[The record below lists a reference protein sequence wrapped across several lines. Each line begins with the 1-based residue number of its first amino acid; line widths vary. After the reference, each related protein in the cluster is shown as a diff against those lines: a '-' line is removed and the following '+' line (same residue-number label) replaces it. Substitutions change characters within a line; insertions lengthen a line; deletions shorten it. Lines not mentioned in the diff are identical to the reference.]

1 MRELGVRAGLHP
13 RRNRD
18 GSCDARCVVI
28 EAMRDAGYVE
38 VPVDKLIQIRM
49 SKGRHLSQEE
59 SAGNAAALEVRR
71 IADLHEASSRHSTRT
86 TPQVRLDAT
95 NCKLTEREEFL
106 VELIGI
112 EPMTS

>member
-1 MRELGVRAGLHP
+1 LRELGVRAGLHP

-59 SAGNAAALEVRR
+59 SAGNAAAL
-71 IADLHEASSRHSTRT
+71 ASSASGEKR
-86 TPQVRLDAT
+86 VA
-95 NCKLTEREEFL
+95 NREVSHRECR
-106 VELIGI
+106 GR
-112 EPMTS
+112 